1 MYSVAIIGCGSIG
14 SSKDDRYDSPTT
26 DAILTHAHA
35 FHNHPDT
42 ELIWVMD
49 NSIASTHN
57 ASAKWNCN
65 GFVSWHGVAK
75 LADIYIVA
83 TPTETH
89 HEVLM
94 DVLKRKPKLVVAEK
108 PFCSN
113 IKEARSVADAY
124 KQAGIPLMVDYI
136 RRFDDMHSD
145 VLNGLRD
152 GQYGEIYHARCL
164 YGRGLRHDGCH
175 GLDLFLWALG
185 ECRGVSFHHGGIVD
199 RSADDPSY
207 TVRLEFDRCKE
218 AYMVGTDSRAWG
230 AFEMEF
236 VTEKGVLRFPN
247 WGKEIRHYEP
257 EQEQTFGQYKSL
269 GTTAQVT
276 RTGLDKALLH
286 LADNAVKHLRDGEPL
301 RCTAEDAIRVHG
313 VLENIGGK

>member
-1 MYSVAIIGCGSIG
+1 MYTVAIIGCGSIG
-14 SSKDDRYDSPTT
+14 ALKDDQYDSPTT
-26 DAILTHAHA
+26 DAVLTHANA
-35 FHNHPDT
+35 FHKHPNT
-42 ELIWVMD
+42 KITSLVD
-49 NSIASTHN
+49 NNYHQQR
-57 ASAKWNCN
+57 SAQGKWNVKQN
-65 GFVSWHGVAK
+65 TEE
-75 LADIYIVA
+75 ADIIVVA

-89 HEVLM
+89 HDTLMQVLA
-94 DVLKRKPKLVVAEK
+94 LKPKLVVAEK

-113 IKEARSVADAY
+113 IKEAQSVADAY
-124 KQAGIPLMVDYI
+124 KQAGVPLMVDYI

-152 GQYGEIYHARCL
+152 GRYGEIYHARCL

-175 GLDLFLWALG
+175 GLDIFNWALG
-185 ECRGVSFHHGGIVD
+185 ECKGVSFHHGGIVD
-199 RSADDPSY
+199 RAADDPSY

-247 WGKEIRHYEP
+247 WGKEIRHYAP

-269 GTTAQVT
+269 GNMAQVT
-276 RTGLDKALLH
+276 WTGLDKALLH
-286 LADNAVKHLRDGEPL
+286 LADNAVKRLRDGELL
-301 RCTAEDAIRVHG
+301 RCTAEDAIRVHDI
-313 VLENIGGK
+313 LENIGGSK